1 MRKFDDNIIHDIIL
15 QYVDDEITEEELAE
29 IWEIIYENIH
39 TFDEI
44 YELEDFV
51 ENLVYDVLYNKGDL
65 LC

>member
-1 MRKFDDNIIHDIIL
+1 MRKFDDSIIHDIIL
-15 QYVDDEITEEELAE
+15 QYVDDEITEEEMTE